1 MRYVILLQIWVVKL
15 AFPRYWRLP
24 SALVYAQAKHETGNF
39 KSNIYIENNSLF
51 GMKVPRKRKTTVKGE
66 NRGHA
71 TYSSR
76 ISSIYDYF
84 LRQQYFHIN
93 YTTVH
98 QYINKTKESGYAE
111 DTKYDQSWKAHYDSI
126 SPIFRAIPYLFL
138 PSLVVIALFIFRRD
152 LFDDIF

>member
-1 MRYVILLQIWVVKL
+1 
-15 AFPRYWRLP
+15 
-24 SALVYAQAKHETGNF
+24 
-39 KSNIYIENNSLF
+39 
-51 GMKVPRKRKTTVKGE
+51 MKKPRKRKTTAKGE

-111 DTKYDQSWKAHYDSI
+111 DTKYDERWEAHYASI
-126 SPIFRAIPYLFL
+126 SNVVRIIPYLL
-138 PSLVVIALFIFRRD
+138 IPAVAIVALLLFRRD